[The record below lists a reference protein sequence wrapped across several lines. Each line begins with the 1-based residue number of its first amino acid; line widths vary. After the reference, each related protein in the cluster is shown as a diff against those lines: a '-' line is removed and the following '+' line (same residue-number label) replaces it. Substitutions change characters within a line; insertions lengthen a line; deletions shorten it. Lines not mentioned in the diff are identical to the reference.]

1 MLFSKRNNQ
10 DIKEF
15 VFSSLSYAIYI
26 MRTEEKQ
33 IMKDYYFEVVNK
45 EKFRGMITEV
55 CYEYGLTYMD
65 TIHELVGGVTA
76 YLDNTLLRT
85 LTPFPRLI
93 TEGIPVGSDSLYVK
107 VYLDLGDY
115 GERKLLYSFTLN
127 SGEFKTIKV

>member
-1 MLFSKRNNQ
+1 MLRIWSN
-10 DIKEF
+10 
-15 VFSSLSYAIYI
+15 
-26 MRTEEKQ
+26 
-33 IMKDYYFEVVNK
+33 
-45 EKFRGMITEV
+45 
-55 CYEYGLTYMD
+55 
-65 TIHELVGGVTA
+65 IHGYNLWTCWGGVTA

-127 SGEFKTIKV
+127 SEEFKTIKV

>member
-1 MLFSKRNNQ
+1 MVTRKGESNLNVPKN
-10 DIKEF
+10 
-15 VFSSLSYAIYI
+15 LLG
-26 MRTEEKQ
+26 
-33 IMKDYYFEVVNK
+33 
-45 EKFRGMITEV
+45 FRRAERQ
-55 CYEYGLTYMD
+55 EYGLTYMD
-65 TIHELVGGVTA
+65 TIYVLVGGVTA

-127 SGEFKTIKV
+127 SDEFKTIKC

>member
-1 MLFSKRNNQ
+1 
-10 DIKEF
+10 
-15 VFSSLSYAIYI
+15 
-26 MRTEEKQ
+26 
-33 IMKDYYFEVVNK
+33 MKDYYFEVVNK

-65 TIHELVGGVTA
+65 TIYELIGGVTA

-85 LTPFPRLI
+85 LTPFPRLM

-115 GERKLLYSFTLN
+115 GDRKLLYSFTLN
-127 SGEFKTIKV
+127 SGEFKTVKC